1 VEEIQ
6 AKEVGVENDR
16 RLKFIPAID
25 PEEDTWKEEKHFE
38 FSSFGRQRSPHN
50 ISTQTP
56 EV

>member
-1 VEEIQ
+1 VEEIW
-6 AKEVGVENDR
+6 AEEVGVENDR

-25 PEEDTWKEEKHFE
+25 IEEDMWREDKHFE
-38 FSSFGRQRSPHN
+38 VSSFGRKRSPHN